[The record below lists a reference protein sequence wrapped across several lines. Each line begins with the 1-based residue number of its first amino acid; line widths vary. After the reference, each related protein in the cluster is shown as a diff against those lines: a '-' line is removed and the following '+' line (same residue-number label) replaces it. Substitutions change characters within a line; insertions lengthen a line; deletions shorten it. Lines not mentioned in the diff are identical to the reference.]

1 MKRAFDYIFQSILIL
16 KIVDFSINDDLI
28 SWMQLFLAERLVELV
43 IDGFTNLRQK
53 VESEI
58 PQESP
63 VSPILFL
70 IYISEVFSIIK
81 KHLLYVTCVSFI
93 INLSFLIADLSISK
107 LVKTLEKMGEIVLK
121 REKNNAITYD
131 TSKTKVVLFSKA
143 C

>member
-1 MKRAFDYIFQSILIL
+1 MKRAFDFIFQSILIL
-16 KIVDFSINDDLI
+16 KIVDLSINDDLI
-28 SWMQLFLAERLVELV
+28 SWMQLFLAERSVELV

-70 IYISEVFSIIK
+70 IYISGVFSRIK

-107 LVKTLEKMGEIVLK
+107 LVKTLEKVGEIVLK

-131 TSKTKVVLFSKA
+131 TSKTKFVLFSKA